1 MSFPIYDFRK
11 DHKNLIVTPELRSRF
26 LYMPSGVE
34 VDLKNKASGH
44 SHDLGYEIFLIM
56 QGKVRGLIAGE
67 EGILEAGQLCIAAPH
82 ETHAFEVIGDEDVV
96 MYLSVTPHIQPTHT
110 FYNSDGERLPHRFAP
125 NSSYDI
131 PDDDGLQVQDLL
143 HEVVSL
149 TKELSASV
157 QEFQSEQE
165 SKVDEI
171 FDSLKAVGMS
181 NQNTEKLR
189 SDIYDGVRPVY
200 EKIFELTNTWNN
212 LAPKL
217 AARK

>member
-1 MSFPIYDFRK
+1 M
-11 DHKNLIVTPELRSRF
+11 
-26 LYMPSGVE
+26 
-34 VDLKNKASGH
+34 
-44 SHDLGYEIFLIM
+44 
-56 QGKVRGLIAGE
+56 
-67 EGILEAGQLCIAAPH
+67 CIAAPH

-131 PDDDGLQVQDLL
+131 PDDDGLQVEDLL
-143 HEVVSL
+143 HEVVNL
-149 TKELSASV
+149 TKELSASL

-165 SKVDEI
+165 SKVEEI

-181 NQNTEKLR
+181 NEDTEKLR
-189 SDIYDGVRPVY
+189 SDIYDGVRPIY
-200 EKIFELTNTWNN
+200 ENIFELTNTWNN

-217 AARK
+217 ARK